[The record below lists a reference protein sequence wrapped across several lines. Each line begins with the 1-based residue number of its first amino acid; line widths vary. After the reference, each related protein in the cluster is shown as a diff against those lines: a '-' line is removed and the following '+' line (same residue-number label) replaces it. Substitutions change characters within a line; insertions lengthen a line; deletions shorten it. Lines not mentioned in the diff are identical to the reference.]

1 MFRYGAPQTRE
12 SKSKTKKKH
21 SDPFQRISRERT
33 PWVSMCVCVRILIL
47 VLWNVAFPI
56 QHPFTV
62 GVCVCACA
70 CGGQQETPRWPAK
83 RAPANGTAVPESS
96 ECRVSVVEL
105 QVGLREDFFC
115 SVESVSGR
123 GGGFLWYIAVE

>member
-1 MFRYGAPQTRE
+1 M
-12 SKSKTKKKH
+12 
-21 SDPFQRISRERT
+21 
-33 PWVSMCVCVRILIL
+33 SMCVCAYTYSRALERR
-47 VLWNVAFPI
+47 FS
-56 QHPFTV
+56 HPASLYC
-62 GVCVCACA
+62 GCVCACA

-83 RAPANGTAVPESS
+83 RALANGTAVPESS

-123 GGGFLWYIAVE
+123 SGGFLWYIAVE